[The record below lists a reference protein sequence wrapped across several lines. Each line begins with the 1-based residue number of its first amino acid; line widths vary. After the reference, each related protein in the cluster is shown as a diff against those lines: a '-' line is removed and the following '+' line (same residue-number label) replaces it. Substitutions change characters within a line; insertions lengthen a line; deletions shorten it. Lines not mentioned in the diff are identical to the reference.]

1 VWQVCWSPSSTSVTH
16 FGTRSAYMLIQHKC
30 VISGSSGP
38 DMPPSYLLVTLRLN
52 GELELEHQTRV
63 QADDL

>member
-1 VWQVCWSPSSTSVTH
+1 
-16 FGTRSAYMLIQHKC
+16 MLIQHKC

>member
-1 VWQVCWSPSSTSVTH
+1 VLQVCWSPSHTSVTH
-16 FGTRSAYMLIQHKC
+16 FRTRSACMLIQHTC
-30 VISGSSGP
+30 VISGSPGP

-52 GELELEHQTRV
+52 GDMELEHQTRV